1 MLKRSVSI
9 SFWQPELP
17 KPPTATP
24 TFQSALL
31 KLLAC
36 RRVLFFLCCFFY
48 YSVERG
54 GAGRRESGEF
64 FFSYL
69 ILFFFCFALFCCILC
84 RCIDLKFVILLCLL
98 SFSSRFN
105 FASYLR
111 FFFFFFSLVLDM
123 LFLLALLVEGNAFET
138 FRYLSFGWLGLENF
152 IKFVM
157 TVFSLVLFVLFSL
170 FCCFCYFRFF
180 VKTQNIEMK
189 KCTKM

>member
-1 MLKRSVSI
+1 MFCFSCAASSI
-9 SFWQPELP
+9 IR
-17 KPPTATP
+17 K
-24 TFQSALL
+24 
-31 KLLAC
+31 
-36 RRVLFFLCCFFY
+36 
-48 YSVERG
+48 RG
-54 GAGRRESGEF
+54 GRGRRESGEF

-111 FFFFFFSLVLDM
+111 FFFFFSLVLDM

-138 FRYLSFGWLGLENF
+138 FRCLSFGWLGLENF

-157 TVFSLVLFVLFSL
+157 TVFSVVLFVL
-170 FCCFCYFRFF
+170 FRFF

-189 KCTKM
+189 NCTKM

>member
-1 MLKRSVSI
+1 MFCFSCAASSI
-9 SFWQPELP
+9 IRL
-17 KPPTATP
+17 
-24 TFQSALL
+24 
-31 KLLAC
+31 
-36 RRVLFFLCCFFY
+36 
-48 YSVERG
+48 RG
-54 GAGRRESGEF
+54 GAGAEGKWRVF
-64 FFSYL
+64 
-69 ILFFFCFALFCCILC
+69 LFLFNFVFFCFALFCCILC

-111 FFFFFFSLVLDM
+111 FVFFFSLVLDM

-138 FRYLSFGWLGLENF
+138 FRCLSFGWLGLENF

-157 TVFSLVLFVLFSL
+157 TIFSLVLFVL
-170 FCCFCYFRFF
+170 FRFF

>member
-24 TFQSALL
+24 IFQSALL

-54 GAGRRESGEF
+54 GGAEGKWRVF
-64 FFSYL
+64 
-69 ILFFFCFALFCCILC
+69 LFLFNFVFFCFALFCCILC

-111 FFFFFFSLVLDM
+111 FFFFFSLVLDM
-123 LFLLALLVEGNAFET
+123 FLLALLVEGNAFET
-138 FRYLSFGWLGLENF
+138 FRCLSFGWLGLENF

-157 TVFSLVLFVLFSL
+157 TVFSLVLFVLF
-170 FCCFCYFRFF
+170 RFF

>member
-54 GAGRRESGEF
+54 AGAEGKWRVF
-64 FFSYL
+64 
-69 ILFFFCFALFCCILC
+69 LFLFNFVFFCFALFCCILC

-111 FFFFFFSLVLDM
+111 FFFFFSLVLDM

-138 FRYLSFGWLGLENF
+138 FRCLSFGWLGLENF

-157 TVFSLVLFVLFSL
+157 TVFSVVLFVL
-170 FCCFCYFRFF
+170 FRFF

-189 KCTKM
+189 NCTKM